1 MLTKEEFQEK
11 IRGGLRFLDGATGSN
26 LRKAG
31 MPSGCHTEEW
41 VLCHPEVLAELQRA
55 YAEAGCEVI
64 YASTFQG
71 QPIALKEIGLD
82 RQTEAINAQLVGLS
96 RSAAPGCLIAGDLTT
111 LTAYCDSWD
120 PDNFDLLVENY
131 RRQIHGLID
140 GGADLL
146 IAETLMYEQEAEAIL
161 LAADLENA
169 GAALFSFT
177 MQPDGTLFSGPDGAK
192 VLKDLEDGGAAA
204 VGFNCVTGD
213 IMTPYLV
220 TRLRKVLAGPLIC
233 KPNAG
238 LPTIGRD
245 GVARYHMTPDEY
257 TELMKSCHK
266 NGGDL
271 LGGYCGTTPAHMA
284 AMISALKKEG

>member
-1 MLTKEEFQEK
+1 M
-11 IRGGLRFLDGATGSN
+11 
-26 LRKAG
+26 
-31 MPSGCHTEEW
+31 
-41 VLCHPEVLAELQRA
+41 
-55 YAEAGCEVI
+55 
-64 YASTFQG
+64 
-71 QPIALKEIGLD
+71 
-82 RQTEAINAQLVGLS
+82 
-96 RSAAPGCLIAGDLTT
+96 
-111 LTAYCDSWD
+111 
-120 PDNFDLLVENY
+120 ENY